1 MVSALSNHWRMMLAA
16 LASVGLLSLAGYAL
30 AGNSDVDATQE
41 EFSAAWAAASEESPS
56 ATAEPLQLAQAAQD
70 QPVERPPIRRRGST
84 TLPAGATDGRQAQ
97 PLPPGSDRLP
107 PRTTPNESDDD
118 PTRRFRD
125 HLAQRRAN
133 ARPQDAAQSPAT
145 QPSGDMSIDSHA
157 LPDVSDDELEALRE
171 RIRSGRRQ
179 PPSEAGASDQ
189 TSAQTPAAQP
199 AQPPA
204 APPAAGTT
212 PPSATPPAP
221 TTPPVRPTVP
231 PRGSSARTPAPAA
244 PATPPGSGT
253 PTATSD
259 VQGRE
264 GYAVETDAQGGK
276 KLVQPK
282 NVFRLPL
289 EERMFFFVWK
299 NTPLQKTFEDV
310 CEMAGLNPI
319 GQIDPADQQQQITF
333 ESVEMQSFDDALT
346 TYNELLAEKG
356 YWVLRLE
363 DYLGVRRLSDWY
375 RYIPPSRMYPSVEAY
390 EQAKLPMWELASV
403 IYEPK
408 NVSPSQLAVLL
419 IDSVPDNTARAT
431 VVPDSNKIE
440 LKGFILYVQKML
452 DLAVKVYD
460 VEKTDGREWRAY
472 PLKYAAAS
480 IAVEMLAELMPPSS
494 SGASV
499 VRAQSTP
506 SATPGR
512 PSRGTP
518 PGPAAAPAAPVDV
531 GTSTADDVDIRE
543 NKRKNELLVRA
554 SEAKHKL
561 VEKYMAEYIDVPL
574 ITPDRR
580 EVFKLQYADPAELV
594 EQITPLLGRRELYQ
608 PPPPPPRQGPGG
620 QMIEQPA
627 PPPQF
632 RSIGSTAVLVPM
644 AASRSILVKATED
657 EMAQIK
663 EYIGMLDQ
671 EAPNEKLQYV
681 ELQHGSASNIASV
694 VGAVFGQRAS
704 YRPGARTPAS
714 EGLKVIPDSATDRA
728 IILSG
733 GDPKE
738 MEDAKALIAKLD
750 VDPQA
755 GAVEHI
761 VILESATPSALAE
774 TLSSRYSQSGG
785 GGGYHGGRSYY
796 GGSGGNTLPRFL
808 PDDNSKMLI
817 VLCRE
822 EMWDDIHRLIKQVDE
837 RSKSSAITRT
847 YRLKHVD
854 AAMMT
859 SILSESLS
867 SRGGGGGRR
876 GYYYGMSLDP
886 NAPMFVYEPQSNA
899 IVVTALEEVHAKAK
913 ELIDQL
919 DVPSAADQ
927 AGWRTIQLTKADAG
941 YVESV
946 IENLFERGG
955 RRGGYGGRYYGGGYG
970 ADSSGGAGKVPVRIV
985 AESVSNRLFVSA
997 SDEDF
1002 AKIEETV
1009 KQIDADYAAKEI
1021 VRRTFELSYAEPSEV
1036 SEIIQTTF
1044 EARTSGRSRGGFFGG
1059 GMSSD
1064 GPNLGVKVAEIGRGI
1079 IVQAPKDKMEE
1090 IAQLVKEVDT
1100 DATAGNEI
1108 RTYKVTGSDYRG
1120 TYELANNLRQLFGKD
1135 GPGGRS
1141 SGASNLKFIGEY
1153 GSNLLLVSAPSHRMP
1168 EIDKRVREMIDAKQ
1182 GADLTMTI
1190 RHFDIQRARPQ
1201 EIADIIE
1208 PVLETK
1214 YQELQQQS
1222 GGGRSFGW
1230 GGWGGSSGPR
1240 VTVHKGQNRIMV
1252 SAPSALMPTVEEL
1265 ISEFDRPPRPST
1277 TRIISLMTAKA
1288 TDLAP
1293 IVEEQIASTSGGSSS
1308 SSRRRDFGGWW
1319 GGWGSRSRSSESN
1332 TELTVTAVESS
1343 NSIILTGAEEKV
1355 AEAEQLVK
1363 KLDEGARPEGMF
1375 KVIQIQDADLQEVAD
1390 MVEEVVG
1397 GGSSRYSYS
1406 SRRGVSSAGG
1416 ATVTVRTDYQTNQLI
1431 VYAPPEKFPIIE
1443 QVVAQMENL
1452 AAARIAKAHESGRP
1466 NSTVIGTSGKEVTLL
1481 YDVKGPAKEIAEIL
1495 DKGMYEL
1502 YGWDAPY
1509 IKPYTFTNQ
1518 IIVQGDPK
1526 YFPQVEKMLQEVE
1539 KNPPQP
1545 KIMVAARRVKDPQRL
1560 IAQIQRLSPVGVNIR
1575 PIVRPGG
1582 LQSPMDMINQR
1593 EVNYWDP
1600 IEPPAAPAG
1609 EGSAQPVSANPF
1621 VAPAGE
1627 LARMQASLNAIKLS
1641 QAATIAATQPAATP
1655 PSKAAA
1661 APASR
1666 PAETGSASENRT
1678 AAQMLLEG
1686 FRQEGQATTQ
1696 PAAADGQA
1704 AAPKAS
1710 PAAAPAKAQ
1719 APKAGTVAEKPA
1731 AQQSRQSPEERMY
1744 SELSQAAGQ
1753 ARESDE
1759 VQVRYDPE
1767 QGLIF
1772 IVGREGQVKEF
1783 DYLLDTI
1790 VKELEDIEDATKTEF
1805 RVVRVEHIAVE
1816 VAAHILETMFNDTV
1830 PAQQQQRRQQGARRS
1845 GQGGQGAQQG
1855 QDGGQ
1860 DRDGEE
1866 SSGSQRR
1873 REEEEQKKQEEEAA
1887 KAAAA
1892 AAQRIKVIPDPRTNT
1907 LIIRAAP
1914 ETFPVIAE
1922 LLLKIDRP
1930 GGGQGVKI
1938 RLFQLEKLNAGEVEQ
1953 AIKAILKI
1961 DDGTRRLRT
1970 GRAGLGGLR
1979 GGRGSPEADL
1989 IERLEEQM
1997 LELQMQQMEAASE
2010 ASAAQAGKDGQNG
2023 GVPGK
2028 MRLNPA
2034 KDIMITSD
2042 ATTNTI
2048 IVSSTDEGIDLV
2060 HSLIKQLEE
2069 LEVPLEVKTFVI
2081 QNGDAEKIAAELEKV
2096 FGPDRTGGGRRGI
2109 DGFTP
2114 GRGAGDVKIAANSR
2128 AGTIVVRALKPD
2140 MEKIAP
2146 IIQEMDVAPKEQQ
2159 VQIYPVNAGSATEM
2173 AATLTKI
2180 FVEPGETGPRAVRI
2194 TADAET
2200 NSLLVYAPT
2209 EAKQLLIAAKIKEL
2223 DEKSFQ
2229 SATAKQVELRFANAT
2244 SVASKLT
2251 EIFVPRGRR
2260 NVRGAQRIEITGD
2273 DNSGILFVV
2282 APDEI
2287 FKQIQKVAMDLDRP
2301 SKQEIQVF
2309 PLKHAAATE
2318 VEAQFKALMTQMSVA
2333 LRGGAEPFGVTPDPR
2348 TNSLIVVGSPT
2359 TMIMV
2364 DTALKKLDIPP
2375 GDDTAETVAMYPI
2388 TGGGAAAVA
2397 ASINALYAGVKFPG
2411 GKQPPRAV
2419 ASGNDMVYVYGTGQ
2433 QLQQIK
2439 ALVIDPLEAYR
2450 KPQIAAV
2457 KESTFTVQ
2465 HANADEVAK
2474 KLQAWFKTRNDALT
2488 AAGTTP
2494 VPSEAV
2500 VQIMPDSRSKMLFVQ
2515 SSDSNRKQIEELLKI
2530 FDRPE
2535 VSEAGLQVKVIPV
2548 QYTDVTYA
2556 YQALV
2561 AVFNKSDRPV
2571 NERPVITYEYGTRSL
2586 VVKALPDDMKQIE
2599 ETLAQID
2606 RPDANKV
2613 IPPETV
2619 RIEKVK
2625 ATEIAA
2631 QLTSIIAQTKRRDAR
2646 TGVFPVNVTGNDSN
2660 NTVVITAKTQED
2672 LDEVKTLIAKLD
2684 SRPADDMREVRSYA
2698 LKYADLGA
2706 TIQAINAN
2714 FAANAGGPL
2723 KNQVS
2728 ALPDYTTS
2736 SLLVTAS
2743 AENHA
2748 EVAKIIA
2755 ELDRSNIG
2763 IQRTTETVKVNNLRA
2778 TVLADRLNAHIRQT
2792 MRVDRR
2798 TGTYPVSVTG
2808 DDTSNVVM
2816 VNANAEHMADI
2827 KALIEQLDVR
2837 MDGDQREVRSYA
2849 LKYADLG
2856 ATIQAINANFAANA
2870 GGPLKNQVSALPDY
2884 TTSSLLVTASA
2895 ENHEEVAKIIA
2906 QLDKSNIGIQRT
2918 TETVK
2923 VRNLR
2928 ATVLAERLNAH
2939 IRQTMRVDR
2948 RTGTYPVSVT
2958 GDDASNVVMVNANA
2972 EHMAEIKA
2980 LIEKLDVKSEDFDDR
2995 IVKPYVVQYAD
3006 LTAVYQ
3012 TVLSRFPVNASKT
3025 NRDLVAV
3032 GLDYTNSTV
3041 IVTASPENHE
3051 TVAALIAELDRLDN
3065 VGRKETRAIVLN
3077 KARASDVA
3085 ATLTATIRAT
3095 APQRRTPPPTVQA
3108 NDATNSLL
3116 VTSTEKEFADIEKLV
3131 KEILDVEPSADAE
3144 RTLKVYSLKYADLY
3158 SVIAAINSSFR
3169 SVGTRRAADAVDAV
3183 AESGTYSAVV
3193 MANAENHE
3201 KVAKLIADLDQP
3213 GAATRQ
3219 TFTVELKY
3227 ADPDDIVATLTNIY
3241 NNPMARTQR
3250 GSGVPAVFNVLQG
3263 SRKVLVTTTELEMEK
3278 VRQLIEQLDVEEA
3291 ANARGMR
3298 VVQLNRIAP
3307 QEMVTMLQAYLR
3319 KPGRPGGRAGGE
3331 LLGDVNV
3338 VASIGANSVVLTGPE
3353 DRLDDLEQLAS
3364 KIDADAGER
3373 GSRQIEVIPLTN
3385 ADAASVAAAINS
3397 TFAKT
3402 GQVAEGER
3410 VQATAERTTN
3420 TVVVTAMPEKLEQVR
3435 TLVDSLDANSSNT
3448 PKQEII
3454 TLEHARAAD
3463 LVEVLTQT
3471 YRASRRAG
3479 GGPQITFAADTNGNA
3494 VVVSAGE
3501 TDLAGI
3507 RDMIAQLDRP
3517 ATDRLQEMRVMPLE
3531 AIDATET
3538 MNLLNEHFRK
3548 PGGAGGRR
3556 GGSSGELIGGIRIQA
3571 SAIMNALIVSGT
3583 AEELDKIQ
3591 AMVQQMDKQVVGA
3604 GAPKIIKVEHI
3615 PAGQLAQTLTQMF
3628 TDPAKATR
3636 GRTSPD
3642 SVPLIVAEEA
3652 SGSLLVR
3659 ARAVDYALIEDMV
3672 KTLDVPSEDGQIRV
3686 LRVSRGRDVAAMA
3699 KMIQDTVNNGEL
3711 AKQQLQ
3717 KSYRAGR
3724 VSIGYDERVPAL
3736 IVAGTPDLFKQV
3748 EALVNQL
3755 DGMNTNGSPQTI
3767 IIRTKSDPA
3776 KMKTILDQVI
3786 ERHTGVK
3793 QK

>member
-1 MVSALSNHWRMMLAA
+1 
-16 LASVGLLSLAGYAL
+16 
-30 AGNSDVDATQE
+30 
-41 EFSAAWAAASEESPS
+41 
-56 ATAEPLQLAQAAQD
+56 
-70 QPVERPPIRRRGST
+70 
-84 TLPAGATDGRQAQ
+84 
-97 PLPPGSDRLP
+97 
-107 PRTTPNESDDD
+107 
-118 PTRRFRD
+118 
-125 HLAQRRAN
+125 
-133 ARPQDAAQSPAT
+133 
-145 QPSGDMSIDSHA
+145 
-157 LPDVSDDELEALRE
+157 
-171 RIRSGRRQ
+171 
-179 PPSEAGASDQ
+179 
-189 TSAQTPAAQP
+189 
-199 AQPPA
+199 
-204 APPAAGTT
+204 
-212 PPSATPPAP
+212 
-221 TTPPVRPTVP
+221 
-231 PRGSSARTPAPAA
+231 
-244 PATPPGSGT
+244 
-253 PTATSD
+253 
-259 VQGRE
+259 
-264 GYAVETDAQGGK
+264 
-276 KLVQPK
+276 
-282 NVFRLPL
+282 
-289 EERMFFFVWK
+289 
-299 NTPLQKTFEDV
+299 
-310 CEMAGLNPI
+310 
-319 GQIDPADQQQQITF
+319 
-333 ESVEMQSFDDALT
+333 
-346 TYNELLAEKG
+346 
-356 YWVLRLE
+356 
-363 DYLGVRRLSDWY
+363 
-375 RYIPPSRMYPSVEAY
+375 
-390 EQAKLPMWELASV
+390 
-403 IYEPK
+403 
-408 NVSPSQLAVLL
+408 
-419 IDSVPDNTARAT
+419 
-431 VVPDSNKIE
+431 
-440 LKGFILYVQKML
+440 
-452 DLAVKVYD
+452 
-460 VEKTDGREWRAY
+460 
-472 PLKYAAAS
+472 
-480 IAVEMLAELMPPSS
+480 
-494 SGASV
+494 
-499 VRAQSTP
+499 
-506 SATPGR
+506 
-512 PSRGTP
+512 
-518 PGPAAAPAAPVDV
+518 
-531 GTSTADDVDIRE
+531 
-543 NKRKNELLVRA
+543 
-554 SEAKHKL
+554 
-561 VEKYMAEYIDVPL
+561 
-574 ITPDRR
+574 
-580 EVFKLQYADPAELV
+580 
-594 EQITPLLGRRELYQ
+594 
-608 PPPPPPRQGPGG
+608 
-620 QMIEQPA
+620 
-627 PPPQF
+627 
-632 RSIGSTAVLVPM
+632 
-644 AASRSILVKATED
+644 
-657 EMAQIK
+657 
-663 EYIGMLDQ
+663 
-671 EAPNEKLQYV
+671 
-681 ELQHGSASNIASV
+681 
-694 VGAVFGQRAS
+694 
-704 YRPGARTPAS
+704 
-714 EGLKVIPDSATDRA
+714 
-728 IILSG
+728 
-733 GDPKE
+733 
-738 MEDAKALIAKLD
+738 
-750 VDPQA
+750 
-755 GAVEHI
+755 
-761 VILESATPSALAE
+761 
-774 TLSSRYSQSGG
+774 
-785 GGGYHGGRSYY
+785 
-796 GGSGGNTLPRFL
+796 
-808 PDDNSKMLI
+808 
-817 VLCRE
+817 
-822 EMWDDIHRLIKQVDE
+822 
-837 RSKSSAITRT
+837 
-847 YRLKHVD
+847 
-854 AAMMT
+854 
-859 SILSESLS
+859 
-867 SRGGGGGRR
+867 
-876 GYYYGMSLDP
+876 
-886 NAPMFVYEPQSNA
+886 
-899 IVVTALEEVHAKAK
+899 
-913 ELIDQL
+913 
-919 DVPSAADQ
+919 
-927 AGWRTIQLTKADAG
+927 
-941 YVESV
+941 
-946 IENLFERGG
+946 
-955 RRGGYGGRYYGGGYG
+955 
-970 ADSSGGAGKVPVRIV
+970 
-985 AESVSNRLFVSA
+985 
-997 SDEDF
+997 
-1002 AKIEETV
+1002 
-1009 KQIDADYAAKEI
+1009 
-1021 VRRTFELSYAEPSEV
+1021 
-1036 SEIIQTTF
+1036 
-1044 EARTSGRSRGGFFGG
+1044 
-1059 GMSSD
+1059 
-1064 GPNLGVKVAEIGRGI
+1064 
-1079 IVQAPKDKMEE
+1079 
-1090 IAQLVKEVDT
+1090 
-1100 DATAGNEI
+1100 
-1108 RTYKVTGSDYRG
+1108 
-1120 TYELANNLRQLFGKD
+1120 
-1135 GPGGRS
+1135 
-1141 SGASNLKFIGEY
+1141 
-1153 GSNLLLVSAPSHRMP
+1153 
-1168 EIDKRVREMIDAKQ
+1168 
-1182 GADLTMTI
+1182 
-1190 RHFDIQRARPQ
+1190 
-1201 EIADIIE
+1201 
-1208 PVLETK
+1208 
-1214 YQELQQQS
+1214 
-1222 GGGRSFGW
+1222 
-1230 GGWGGSSGPR
+1230 
-1240 VTVHKGQNRIMV
+1240 MV

-2714 FAANAGGPL
+2714 FAANANRPIRD
-2723 KNQVS
+2723 QVS
-2728 ALPDYTTS
+2728 SLPDYTTS
-2736 SLLVTAS
+2736 SVLVTAS
-2743 AENHA
+2743 PENHA

-3116 VTSTEKEFADIEKLV
+3116 VTSTEKEFTEIEKLV

-3169 SVGTRRAADAVDAV
+3169 SVVTRRAADAVDAV

>member
-785 GGGYHGGRSYY
+785 GGGYYGGRSYY

-2743 AENHA
+2743 AENH
-2748 EVAKIIA
+2748 
-2755 ELDRSNIG
+2755 
-2763 IQRTTETVKVNNLRA
+2763 
-2778 TVLADRLNAHIRQT
+2778 
-2792 MRVDRR
+2792 
-2798 TGTYPVSVTG
+2798 
-2808 DDTSNVVM
+2808 
-2816 VNANAEHMADI
+2816 
-2827 KALIEQLDVR
+2827 
-2837 MDGDQREVRSYA
+2837 
-2849 LKYADLG
+2849 
-2856 ATIQAINANFAANA
+2856 
-2870 GGPLKNQVSALPDY
+2870 
-2884 TTSSLLVTASA
+2884 
-2895 ENHEEVAKIIA
+2895 
-2906 QLDKSNIGIQRT
+2906 
-2918 TETVK
+2918 
-2923 VRNLR
+2923 
-2928 ATVLAERLNAH
+2928 
-2939 IRQTMRVDR
+2939 
-2948 RTGTYPVSVT
+2948 
-2958 GDDASNVVMVNANA
+2958 
-2972 EHMAEIKA
+2972 
-2980 LIEKLDVKSEDFDDR
+2980 
-2995 IVKPYVVQYAD
+2995 
-3006 LTAVYQ
+3006 
-3012 TVLSRFPVNASKT
+3012 
-3025 NRDLVAV
+3025 
-3032 GLDYTNSTV
+3032 
-3041 IVTASPENHE
+3041 
-3051 TVAALIAELDRLDN
+3051 
-3065 VGRKETRAIVLN
+3065 
-3077 KARASDVA
+3077 
-3085 ATLTATIRAT
+3085 
-3095 APQRRTPPPTVQA
+3095 
-3108 NDATNSLL
+3108 
-3116 VTSTEKEFADIEKLV
+3116 
-3131 KEILDVEPSADAE
+3131 
-3144 RTLKVYSLKYADLY
+3144 
-3158 SVIAAINSSFR
+3158 
-3169 SVGTRRAADAVDAV
+3169 
-3183 AESGTYSAVV
+3183 
-3193 MANAENHE
+3193 
-3201 KVAKLIADLDQP
+3201 
-3213 GAATRQ
+3213 
-3219 TFTVELKY
+3219 
-3227 ADPDDIVATLTNIY
+3227 
-3241 NNPMARTQR
+3241 
-3250 GSGVPAVFNVLQG
+3250 
-3263 SRKVLVTTTELEMEK
+3263 
-3278 VRQLIEQLDVEEA
+3278 
-3291 ANARGMR
+3291 
-3298 VVQLNRIAP
+3298 
-3307 QEMVTMLQAYLR
+3307 
-3319 KPGRPGGRAGGE
+3319 
-3331 LLGDVNV
+3331 
-3338 VASIGANSVVLTGPE
+3338 
-3353 DRLDDLEQLAS
+3353 
-3364 KIDADAGER
+3364 
-3373 GSRQIEVIPLTN
+3373 
-3385 ADAASVAAAINS
+3385 
-3397 TFAKT
+3397 
-3402 GQVAEGER
+3402 
-3410 VQATAERTTN
+3410 
-3420 TVVVTAMPEKLEQVR
+3420 
-3435 TLVDSLDANSSNT
+3435 
-3448 PKQEII
+3448 
-3454 TLEHARAAD
+3454 
-3463 LVEVLTQT
+3463 
-3471 YRASRRAG
+3471 
-3479 GGPQITFAADTNGNA
+3479 
-3494 VVVSAGE
+3494 
-3501 TDLAGI
+3501 
-3507 RDMIAQLDRP
+3507 
-3517 ATDRLQEMRVMPLE
+3517 
-3531 AIDATET
+3531 
-3538 MNLLNEHFRK
+3538 
-3548 PGGAGGRR
+3548 
-3556 GGSSGELIGGIRIQA
+3556 
-3571 SAIMNALIVSGT
+3571 
-3583 AEELDKIQ
+3583 
-3591 AMVQQMDKQVVGA
+3591 
-3604 GAPKIIKVEHI
+3604 
-3615 PAGQLAQTLTQMF
+3615 
-3628 TDPAKATR
+3628 
-3636 GRTSPD
+3636 
-3642 SVPLIVAEEA
+3642 
-3652 SGSLLVR
+3652 
-3659 ARAVDYALIEDMV
+3659 
-3672 KTLDVPSEDGQIRV
+3672 
-3686 LRVSRGRDVAAMA
+3686 
-3699 KMIQDTVNNGEL
+3699 
-3711 AKQQLQ
+3711 
-3717 KSYRAGR
+3717 
-3724 VSIGYDERVPAL
+3724 
-3736 IVAGTPDLFKQV
+3736 
-3748 EALVNQL
+3748 
-3755 DGMNTNGSPQTI
+3755 
-3767 IIRTKSDPA
+3767 
-3776 KMKTILDQVI
+3776 
-3786 ERHTGVK
+3786 
-3793 QK
+3793 